1 MSIDRCLY
9 ACLALVYNGNTAR
22 RSENRGLFFCNIV
35 VFVICVNLR
44 FDVEKECSKIDES
57 SEENNSKAR
66 FSIRPSLPLIEK
78 KINTTGNVLEAYF
91 LIFIDCSTL
100 LSNVNTNQ
108 IVL

>member
-1 MSIDRCLY
+1 MEILHAVLKIEDFSSATLLY
-9 ACLALVYNGNTAR
+9 L
-22 RSENRGLFFCNIV
+22 LFV
-35 VFVICVNLR
+35 LR

-91 LIFIDCSTL
+91 LIFFDCSTL
-100 LSNVNTNQ
+100 LSKVNTNQ

>member
-1 MSIDRCLY
+1 MCS
-9 ACLALVYNGNTAR
+9 
-22 RSENRGLFFCNIV
+22 IV
-35 VFVICVNLR
+35 VFVICINLR

-66 FSIRPSLPLIEK
+66 FISRPPPPLIEK
-78 KINTTGNVLEAYF
+78 QVNTTGNVLEAYF
-91 LIFIDCSTL
+91 FIFFDCSTL